1 MSSGAPTDYMV
12 AVAELDDMTPR
23 IEAGKPNLYV
33 ARFAKP
39 SHGDVLR
46 ALKRRKPYRPHIL
59 RVWDGFEPVQVES
72 LDEAKRVRQQLI
84 TELEKQQYVVNPT
97 PDRPHS
103 VYVFELDSAKYPSVT
118 GTVVYVGETS
128 LTVEERLAN
137 HLAGKR
143 SSAHVERAFV
153 RRRQDLELNELYPS
167 RVHATVAETALGKA
181 LQARGFVVAGPQGLA
196 NKPRAPKREG

>member
-1 MSSGAPTDYMV
+1 MVSSASTEYIV

-23 IEAGKPNLYV
+23 VESSKPNLYV
-33 ARFAKP
+33 ARFVKP
-39 SHGDVLR
+39 AHGDVLR
-46 ALKRRKPYRPHIL
+46 ALKRRKPNRAHIL
-59 RVWDGFEPVQVES
+59 RVWDGFEPMQVES
-72 LDEAKRVRQQLI
+72 LDEAKRVRRQLI
-84 TELEKQQYVVNPT
+84 KELEQQHYVVNPT

-103 VYVFELDSAKYPSVT
+103 VYVFELNPAKYPSAT

-137 HLAGKR
+137 HLAGKK

-153 RRRQDLELNELYPS
+153 QRRRDLELDERYPS

-181 LQARGFVVAGPQGLA
+181 LQARGFVVAGPQGLE
-196 NKPRAPKREG
+196 NKPRAPKRER